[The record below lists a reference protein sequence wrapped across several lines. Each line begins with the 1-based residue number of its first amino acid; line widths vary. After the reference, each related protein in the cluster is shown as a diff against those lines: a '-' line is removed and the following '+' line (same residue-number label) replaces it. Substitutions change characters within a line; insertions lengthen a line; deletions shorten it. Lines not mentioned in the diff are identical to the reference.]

1 MSEATHPARIRRL
14 MLDNIFVVFRER
26 DRERRMKAITKNYTE
41 DVTWSDPAGT
51 TQGPGAITSKAR
63 SCSTDCRTSS
73 SLRPARSTSPAIWDC
88 FRTTSDCRV
97 SLRRSAASTL
107 GWCEMD
113 RSRSCT
119 RC

>member
-51 TQGPGAITSKAR
+51 TQGPGR
-63 SCSTDCRTSS
+63 
-73 SLRPARSTSPAIWDC
+73 
-88 FRTTSDCRV
+88 
-97 SLRRSAASTL
+97 
-107 GWCEMD
+107 
-113 RSRSCT
+113 
-119 RC
+119 